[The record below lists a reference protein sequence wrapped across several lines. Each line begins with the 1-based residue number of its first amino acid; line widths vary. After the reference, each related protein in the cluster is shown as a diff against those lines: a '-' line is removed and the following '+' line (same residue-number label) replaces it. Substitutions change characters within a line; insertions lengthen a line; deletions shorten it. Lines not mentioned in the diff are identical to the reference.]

1 MNKFKIPKVGKIGKQ
16 IFLTHKYESPISVKI
31 EIKVRSDLCPEQVAH
46 SGTTCQVQLIAYN
59 GDKILSTI
67 EKLTEITKDNLDDS
81 SSRKI
86 HFSAPKNYVEVV
98 LLVVCV

>member
-1 MNKFKIPKVGKIGKQ
+1 MNSFKIPKVEKVGEK
-16 IFLTHKYESPISVKI
+16 IFLTPRYESPIKVKI
-31 EIKVRSDLCPEQVAH
+31 EIMVRSDLCPEQVAH

-67 EKLTEITKDNLDDS
+67 EKLTVITKDNLDDS

-86 HFSAPKNYVEVV
+86 HFSAPKIYVEVV
-98 LLVVCV
+98 LLVV